1 MDINHG
7 FFDQIRCRTLN
18 GSIYG
23 HTFCLRTN
31 PVVTVLNIG
40 QIPSP
45 VEKRRNIP
53 FFSRTIN
60 HFLLVSNDA
69 LVPLIISA
77 DIIPG
82 CLELNAQFFT
92 ELQGSHTID
101 DTKIYGLCNP
111 PHFRSDSPIF
121 RGQNL
126 RRSTGMNI
134 LIPLEGIHKCLV
146 LRIVGKHPEFYLA
159 VVCRYKIVPIFGHK
173 SLSNLPAL
181 FPSNG
186 DILKIGIAAAQ
197 SSGCRNSLV
206 IGRMDPSRG
215 WIDHFYQCIEIS
227 GFKL

>member
-1 MDINHG
+1 M
-7 FFDQIRCRTLN
+7 
-18 GSIYG
+18 
-23 HTFCLRTN
+23 
-31 PVVTVLNIG
+31 LNIG
-40 QIPSP
+40 QISSP
-45 VEKRRNIP
+45 VKKRRNIP
-53 FFSRTIN
+53 FFSRIIN
-60 HFLLVSNDA
+60 HFLLVSNNA

-146 LRIVGKHPEFYLA
+146 L
-159 VVCRYKIVPIFGHK
+159 
-173 SLSNLPAL
+173 
-181 FPSNG
+181 
-186 DILKIGIAAAQ
+186 
-197 SSGCRNSLV
+197 
-206 IGRMDPSRG
+206 
-215 WIDHFYQCIEIS
+215 
-227 GFKL
+227 